1 MSKLEKSK
9 TEEVYSSVFVFD
21 DWYLYKPIGTIAQQ
35 YDHLS
40 RTLLV
45 VGDLP
50 EGYIWHILIQKGEN
64 LNIVLMEPVEDES
77 GIALA
82 VSEELSNGEPSNV
95 KMIGAIIE
103 RGYVHEAGKYSI
115 QLRGTK
121 DDEVR
126 HTNLVSVRIPRSLSG
141 DEQWPEVPSEFA
153 QIEDRING
161 IYKDVQKV
169 SEEAVNAKNA
179 IENLS
184 ATVTMVSS
192 DKKASVEKNIDEGG
206 NISLDFS
213 LPSGDSS
220 TSTDIILKNLV
231 GTF

>member
-1 MSKLEKSK
+1 
-9 TEEVYSSVFVFD
+9 
-21 DWYLYKPIGTIAQQ
+21 
-35 YDHLS
+35 
-40 RTLLV
+40 
-45 VGDLP
+45 
-50 EGYIWHILIQKGEN
+50 
-64 LNIVLMEPVEDES
+64 MEPVEDES

-95 KMIGAIIE
+95 KMIGAIID

-141 DEQWPEVPSEFA
+141 DEQWPEVPSEFT
-153 QIEDRING
+153 QIEDHING

>member
-1 MSKLEKSK
+1 M
-9 TEEVYSSVFVFD
+9 
-21 DWYLYKPIGTIAQQ
+21 
-35 YDHLS
+35 
-40 RTLLV
+40 
-45 VGDLP
+45 
-50 EGYIWHILIQKGEN
+50 
-64 LNIVLMEPVEDES
+64 
-77 GIALA
+77 
-82 VSEELSNGEPSNV
+82 
-95 KMIGAIIE
+95 
-103 RGYVHEAGKYSI
+103 
-115 QLRGTK
+115 
-121 DDEVR
+121 
-126 HTNLVSVRIPRSLSG
+126 SVRIPRSLSG
-141 DEQWPEVPSEFA
+141 DEQWPEVPSEFT